1 MDILMTTGVLGL
13 VLLVLLAG
21 GLWIGLALTTVGFV
35 AIHFFT
41 PAPAG
46 SMMATTLWDNSWG
59 WALTALPLFVWMGEI
74 LFRAKLSEDM
84 FTGLAPWLDRLPGRL
99 LHVNIVG
106 CGVMAAV
113 AGSSAV
119 TSATVG
125 RMSLPELK
133 QRGYDEK
140 MSIGTLAGSGTL
152 GLLIPPSIMMIVYGI
167 SAQQSI
173 SRLFIAGIVPGLL
186 LALMFSVYCMIQA
199 RSRSGIDAPDWAGW
213 PAAVAAFRRSVW
225 ALLAP
230 PVVMGG
236 IYFGI
241 FTASEAAAAG
251 SLYAILVA
259 VLVYRNFGLRDLWH
273 CAYATMRTSMMVFLI
288 IAGAAM
294 FGHAITL
301 VRLPVGVTEAV
312 VSLGLGPI
320 GFVLVVMGLIFVLGM
335 FLESIAIILI
345 TTPILLPTM
354 ISLGIDPIWYGV
366 LLMINL
372 ELAMITPPVGM
383 NLFVIKGITGAQL
396 GTIVRGA
403 APFVAIMVAGLGVL
417 IAVPELAT
425 WLPAAAGFGR

>member
-1 MDILMTTGVLGL
+1 VILVLVFAGLLLLLLTGIPIFAALGL
-13 VLLVLLAG
+13 TASAILVIVEG
-21 GLWIGLALTTVGFV
+21 DIDGLGDAVFAHLNKPILST
-35 AIHFFT
+35 I
-41 PAPAG
+41 
-46 SMMATTLWDNSWG
+46 
-59 WALTALPLFVWMGEI
+59 PLFVLMAQVMI
-74 LFRAKLSEDM
+74 RAKVIDDLYSFAHTVIGHVKGGLGVATVLACTIFAAISGSSVATALS
-84 FTGLAPWLDRLPGRL
+84 
-99 LHVNIVG
+99 I
-106 CGVMAAV
+106 
-113 AGSSAV
+113 GSSAIPQMK
-119 TSATVG
+119 
-125 RMSLPELK
+125 RF
-133 QRGYDEK
+133 GYAERDAL
-140 MSIGTLAGSGTL
+140 GVVAAGGTL
-152 GLLIPPSIMMIVYGI
+152 GILIPPSGPMILYAIV
-167 SAQQSI
+167 SEASI
-173 SRLFIAGIVPGLL
+173 GALFLAGIVPGLL
-186 LALMFSVYCMIQA
+186 LALLFSVYCMIQA
-199 RSRSGIDAPDWAGW
+199 RGRHGIDAPDWAGW

-251 SLYAILVA
+251 SLYAVLVA
-259 VLVYRNFGLRDLWH
+259 VVVYRNFGLRDLWA
-273 CAYATMRTSMMVFLI
+273 CAYATMRTSMMVFMI

-312 VSLGLGPI
+312 TSLGLGPI

-354 ISLGIDPIWYGV
+354 IALGIDPIWYGV

-383 NLFVIKGITGAQL
+383 NLFVIKGITDAPL

-403 APFVAIMVAGLGVL
+403 APFVAIMIAGLAVL

-425 WLPAAAGFGR
+425 WLPTAAGFGR